1 MVTYLIGTDG
11 VPASET
17 VCDYLEG
24 KATSDDHLEVVHVQE
39 STEPDDALAGRKA
52 LEVFE
57 DRFEDR
63 VSVTTHQV
71 NRGRAPSEELVEMA
85 EEVDADEMLTA
96 LRRHSRTERIIF
108 GSVSQALLQRVTLP
122 ITLVPL
128 PEYQAPNS

>member
-17 VCDYLEG
+17 VCDHLEQ
-24 KATSDDHLEVVHVQE
+24 KVTEDDHLEVVHVLE
-39 STEPDDALAGRKA
+39 GTDPDDALAGREA

-63 VSVTTHQV
+63 VSVTTRQI
-71 NRGRAPSEELVEMA
+71 NRGRSPSTELVETA
-85 EEVDADEMLTA
+85 AEVDADEMVTA

-108 GSVSQALLQRVTLP
+108 GSVSQSLVQRVTIP

-128 PEYQAPNS
+128 AEYQAPDG